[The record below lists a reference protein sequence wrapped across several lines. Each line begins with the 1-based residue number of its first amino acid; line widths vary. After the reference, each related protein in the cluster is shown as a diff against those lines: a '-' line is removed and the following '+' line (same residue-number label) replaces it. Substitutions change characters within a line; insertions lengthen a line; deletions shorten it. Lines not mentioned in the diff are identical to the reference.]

1 MSSKINIQNLFHILH
16 PFWIHHTKTWIL
28 LSKQYTHLQ
37 MAIKHCT
44 KFQVS
49 LISHKGGEVSISYF
63 ILSTPL
69 GSTITQ
75 RKVIESSCPKICTCT
90 NDNEALYKVIQEE
103 KRAPVISHPT
113 PLWIHQNSKK
123 MLDPLILPIQTSTND
138 NEASQ
143 KVSSLY
149 DQPSQRTS
157 EHKLF
162 HTLQPSWIH
171 HNSENKRPRGHIAH
185 LSHIG

>member
-1 MSSKINIQNLFHILH
+1 MSSKISIQNLLHILH

-49 LISHKGGEVSISYF
+49 LVSHKGGEVNISYF

-90 NDNEALYKVIQEE
+90 QMTMKHCT
-103 KRAPVISHPT
+103 K
-113 PLWIHQNSKK
+113 
-123 MLDPLILPIQTSTND
+123 
-138 NEASQ
+138 
-143 KVSSLY
+143 SS
-149 DQPSQRTS
+149 RRS
-157 EHKLF
+157 EHQLF
-162 HTLQPSWIH
+162 HTLHPYGST
-171 HNSENKRPRGHIAH
+171 KFRKIAGS
-185 LSHIG
+185 SHSGYTNIYK